1 MSRVAAVKVDYYEL
15 LGVSRDADREA
26 IRSAFHAAVR
36 DGDPDLADEPDGE
49 ARLRE
54 LAEAYSVLARTAS
67 RLLYD
72 RNGYRG
78 RGNTGFDEALWDAR
92 RRDGDTVEVPVTL
105 RERDALRGISKPVK
119 YEAAQRCHAC
129 EGRGTAGAVDP
140 DCPSC
145 GGTGRR
151 SHVSDED
158 HAQLLRVEPCP
169 ICGGQVCS
177 ACGGSGREP
186 GERLVRVRFPAGI
199 EHATLLRVEGEG
211 DVGERGGAPGDLL
224 LDVTVLP
231 ESQDSRLVRY
241 TALALCLA
249 AIALL
254 VAYVL
259 FQ

>member
-1 MSRVAAVKVDYYEL
+1 VVAAEKVDYYEL
-15 LGVSRDADREA
+15 LRVPRDADQEA
-26 IRSAFHAAVR
+26 IRDAFRRASP
-36 DGDPDLADEPDGE
+36 DGDE
-49 ARLRE
+49 AAARE
-54 LAEAYSVLARTAS
+54 LAEAYSVLAKPAS

-72 RNGYRG
+72 RYGYRG

-92 RRDGDTVEVPVTL
+92 EPAGEAVEVPVTL
-105 RERDALRGISKPVK
+105 RERDALRGISRLVRF
-119 YEAAQRCHAC
+119 EAAQTCHAC
-129 EGRGTAGAVDP
+129 EGRGTSGPVDP

-151 SHVSDED
+151 SHVSDEE
-158 HAQLLRVEPCP
+158 HPRVLRVEPCP
-169 ICGGQVCS
+169 LCDGEVCS
-177 ACGGSGREP
+177 LCDGTGRVP
-186 GERLVRVRFPAGI
+186 GQRTVRVRIPAGI
-199 EHATLLRVEGEG
+199 ENGTLLRVEGEG
-211 DVGERGGAPGDLL
+211 DVGERGSAPADLL
-224 LDVTVLP
+224 LDVTVIP

>member
-1 MSRVAAVKVDYYEL
+1 VAAEKVDYYVL
-15 LGVSRDADREA
+15 LGVPPDADREA
-26 IRSAFHAAVR
+26 IREAFRGAAPA
-36 DGDPDLADEPDGE
+36 GDQADV
-49 ARLRE
+49 RE
-54 LAEAYSVLARTAS
+54 LAEAYSVLARPAS

-72 RNGYRG
+72 RFGFRG
-78 RGNTGFDEALWDAR
+78 RGNTGFDEALWDALE
-92 RRDGDTVEVPVTL
+92 GANEAIEVPVTL
-105 RERDALRGISKPVK
+105 RERDALRGFSRLVK
-119 YEAAQRCHAC
+119 YEAEQTCHAC
-129 EGRGTAGAVDP
+129 EGRGTSGAVDP
-140 DCPSC
+140 GCPSC

-151 SHVSDED
+151 SHVSGEA
-158 HAQLLRVEPCP
+158 HTRFLHVEACP
-169 ICGGQVCS
+169 MCGGEVCS
-177 ACGGSGREP
+177 GCGGSGREP
-186 GERLVRVRFPAGI
+186 AQRSVRVRFPAGI
-199 EHATLLRVEGEG
+199 ENGTLLRVDGEG